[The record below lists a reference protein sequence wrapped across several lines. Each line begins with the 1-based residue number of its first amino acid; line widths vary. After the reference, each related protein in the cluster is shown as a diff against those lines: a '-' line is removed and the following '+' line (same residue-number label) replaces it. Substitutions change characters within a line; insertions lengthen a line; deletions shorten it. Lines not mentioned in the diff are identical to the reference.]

1 MYFQEIKVFNITKP
15 LILIIVLAP
24 ISGGGYLTLTSLNAS
39 VATTESVTSAVVSF
53 DTNSEDMVR
62 KAKKREIV
70 LKKDMDFLEKLLIM
84 YMGSNEETE
93 DDYYENQISQNLQ

>member
-24 ISGGGYLTLTSLNAS
+24 ISGGGSLALTVLGAS
-39 VATTESVTSAVVSF
+39 TATAGSVTSAVVSF